1 MRIPSPKTRF
11 PAILQDYFGQRLI
24 NQLNATPR
32 TVASYRDTFRLFL
45 RFASEQ
51 LKKPP
56 SAFSLSDLDAPLIL
70 KFLDYLEKTR
80 GNSIRTRN
88 VRLACLRS
96 FVHYASLREPEWLAM
111 AQRVLAIPLKR
122 FQRPLVGYLSREEM
136 TALME
141 APDPSTWSGRRDRV
155 MFATIYNVG
164 ARVSEAADLRVKD
177 LALGPSAH
185 ITIHGKGRKER
196 TVPLWKDTAQ
206 RLKEWLKHFD
216 SKPDA
221 PLFPNRHDS
230 ALTRSG
236 IENRLKEAVRRATRT
251 CHSLSGRDVSPH
263 VLRHTTAMHMLQSGV
278 DISVIALWLGH
289 ESSSTTHMY
298 VEADL
303 SMKERALGKVQAPST
318 PRLRYRAQ
326 DEILRF
332 LESL

>member
-1 MRIPSPKTRF
+1 MKIQPLKMGF
-11 PAILQDYFGQRLI
+11 PAALQDYFGQRLI

-32 TVASYRDTFRLFL
+32 TVAAYRDTFRLL
-45 RFASEQ
+45 LGFASER

-56 SAFSLSDLDAPLIL
+56 AAFSLADFDAPLVL
-70 KFLDYLEKTR
+70 AFLDHLEKAR

-88 VRLACLRS
+88 ARLAAIRS
-96 FVHYASLREPEWLAM
+96 FVHFASLREPEWLAT

-122 FQRPLVGYLSREEM
+122 FQRVLVGFLSREE
-136 TALME
+136 TNALIE

-177 LALGPSAH
+177 VTLGHSAH
-185 ITIHGKGRKER
+185 VTIHGKGRKER
-196 TVPLWKDTAQ
+196 TVPLWKETTH
-206 RLKEWLKHFD
+206 RLKDWLRHFD

-221 PLFPNRHDS
+221 PLFPNRHGHP
-230 ALTRSG
+230 LTRSG
-236 IENRLKEAVRRATRT
+236 IENRLKEAVKRATHT
-251 CHSLSGRDVSPH
+251 CSSLSGRDVSPH

-303 SMKERALGKVQAPST
+303 SMKERALSKVQAPSMR
-318 PRLRYRAQ
+318 RLRYQAQ
-326 DEILRF
+326 DGVLQF